1 MLTYVAIFLG
11 GLAGSLHC
19 VGMCGAFPL
28 AIAGSRHRPVVRQVL
43 YNLGRLQAL
52 VFIGA
57 LSGGAGAAL
66 VGVAPVRAVERGL
79 AIGAGAVMVLVALDM
94 LGVPTGIGRRGAALA
109 GATVG
114 RLLRGVMHSQ
124 SPAAPLA
131 LGVFNAFLPCQLV
144 YAFAAHAAATASVL
158 QGMLTMLAF
167 GLGTIPAM
175 LALGLARVLARPTV
189 RLSLTRASA
198 VLVLV
203 FGILTLARG
212 ADLLPHAHHVHVA
225 TLAAPR

>member
-1 MLTYVAIFLG
+1 VLTYVAIFLG
-11 GLAGSLHC
+11 GIAGSLHC

-28 AIAGSRHRPVVRQVL
+28 ALAGSGHRPLARQLL

-66 VGVAPVRAVERGL
+66 VAVAPVQAVARGL
-79 AIGAGAVMVLVALDM
+79 AIAAGVVMVIVALDM

-114 RLLRGVMHSQ
+114 RLLRGVMHSR
-124 SPAAPLA
+124 SLAAPLA

-144 YAFAAHAAATASVL
+144 YAFAAHAAGTASVV

-175 LALGLARVLARPTV
+175 LALGLARVLARPVV
-189 RLSLTRASA
+189 RLRLTRASA
-198 VLVLV
+198 VLVLA
-203 FGILTLARG
+203 FGLVTLARG

-225 TLAAPR
+225 AAVEPG